1 MPSSRPRTTA
11 TATST
16 VATQAARHGTAIP
29 TFQTA
34 GGHPA
39 SSERQSE
46 AVASCVQDQEKLHDN
61 TCTADSLMSK
71 KCYTTFVHVLIT
83 WHLLFQEMQYDTID
97 RDRPGISHHTT
108 RHEEEALKIPGL
120 VSYRL
125 GGLPHRRLPLFFFHV
140 ATPDALFGKFWIGG
154 EGEGLKSNLVY
165 FRLNPLH
172 SSVIQ
177 TSPEGVRDEE
187 RADACGQG
195 RGARTATRLP
205 RNAIRHSDPV

>member
-1 MPSSRPRTTA
+1 MCPRPRKA
-11 TATST
+11 TRQHLHCGQSHVQEMLHDVRTRPHQLA
-16 VATQAARHGTAIP
+16 P
-29 TFQTA
+29 TFPRNA
-34 GGHPA
+34 I
-39 SSERQSE
+39 R
-46 AVASCVQDQEKLHDN
+46 HDRP
-61 TCTADSLMSK
+61 
-71 KCYTTFVHVLIT
+71 
-83 WHLLFQEMQYDTID
+83 